1 MKDVGPSARPG
12 RAGSNQGV
20 WGRAWECGEGPGSG
34 SLHVAPVQETEQGT
48 ISRCLGNGGCY
59 PVRGLEEPN
68 NLV

>member
-20 WGRAWECGEGPGSG
+20 WGRAWGG
-34 SLHVAPVQETEQGT
+34 SLHVAPVQEIEQGT
-48 ISRCLGNGGCY
+48 ISRCLGNGACY
-59 PVRGLEEPN
+59 PIRGLEESN